1 MKKWSFIAMSLLL
14 VSLVVSAC
22 GSGNNSNSATSTAA
36 PSSDSSNP
44 AASEGS
50 GASAS
55 LKGKVTFAYWGA
67 QSEADAIKQA
77 VSSFENANPNVKVE
91 QQWIQKDYL
100 TKLQTMIAGGTA
112 PDVMLISGGDLPGF
126 ASAFQPLQADGSV
139 FSSPTLVDSMSMD
152 GSLYAMPFVIKPK
165 VMAINVDLF
174 EKNQVPLPSPTEPMT
189 TEQFLD
195 ISKKLTSG
203 EGASKI
209 FGSEP
214 LWLGNWIYAF
224 GGQYYSDDLTKST
237 LDAPEA
243 IAAAEF
249 IVKTKQDGLV
259 PNDTEKKGQSM
270 TDWFLAGRIGMYT
283 DFGPWNLP
291 QMADVKGFKWD
302 LVPFPGNGGSK
313 EVNGLAL
320 SKDSKN
326 ADAAKAFITYMTQSE
341 EAQKAIGGNKSAYG
355 IPVLASATGAFET
368 IFPDKNLKAFVL
380 AAEKQHAQEAQKRTN
395 EINNEMKAIDD
406 KTPIGIGKQDVKE
419 VFPQVAEK
427 INKILQQD

>member
-14 VSLVVSAC
+14 VSFVLAAC
-22 GSGNNSNSATSTAA
+22 GGNNNE
-36 PSSDSSNP
+36 PQSS
-44 AASEGS
+44 G
-50 GASAS
+50 GASPSAS
-55 LKGKVTFAYWGA
+55 GDGGAPASPKGKVTFAYWGA

-77 VSSFENANPNVKVE
+77 VSAFESANPDVKVE

-126 ASAFQPLQADGSV
+126 ANAFQELQIDASA
-139 FSSPTLVDSMSMD
+139 FSSPTLVHSMSMD
-152 GSLYAMPFVIKPK
+152 GKLFASPFVIKPK

-174 EKNQVPLPSPTEPMT
+174 EKNQVPLPSKTEPMT
-189 TEQFLD
+189 PEQFLE

-209 FGSEP
+209 YGSEP
-214 LWLGNWIYAF
+214 LWLGNWIYSF
-224 GGQYYSDDLTKST
+224 GGQYYSDDLSKST

-243 IAAAEF
+243 ISAAEF
-249 IVKTKQDGLV
+249 IVSTKQEALV
-259 PNDTEKKGQSM
+259 PSDSEKKGQSM
-270 TDWFLAGRIGMYT
+270 TNWFLAGRIGMYS

-291 QMADVKGFKWD
+291 QMADVQGFKWD

-313 EVNGLAL
+313 EVNGLTL

-326 ADAAKAFITYMTQSE
+326 ADAAKAFITYMTQNE
-341 EAQKAIGGNKSAYG
+341 EAQKVIGGNKSAYG
-355 IPVLASATGAFET
+355 IPVLASATSSFET
-368 IFPDKNLKAFVL
+368 IFPDKNLNAFVL
-380 AAEKQHAQEAQKRTN
+380 AAEKQHTQEAQKRTN

-406 KTPIGIGKQDVKE
+406 KTPIGIGSQDVKE